1 MKKLVF
7 MITAILITTLMIVLI
22 GVMALM
28 MTTPACASTAH
39 DLAMSYILADQD
51 RPKVPGDKLYTSE
64 IPEKCPI
71 LLDTTAY
78 CSGTH
83 GSHGD
88 KMQRGH
94 VAYMESSYGTHI
106 ELYEAIPEE
115 DGTYSLGKFIGQ
127 YQVKDC
133 GYGKKTGVGRSRVR
147 PDKGSL
153 GSIETG
159 ETVDVYF
166 PEYAEC
172 KEWMTETQGRVFA
185 LFINDVKG

>member
-1 MKKLVF
+1 MKRLAL
-7 MITAILITTLMIVLI
+7 TILLSV
-22 GVMALM
+22 A
-28 MTTPACASTAH
+28 MTTPCYANAAH
-39 DLAMSYILADQD
+39 DQAMSYILADQD
-51 RPKVPGDKLYTSE
+51 RPRDPGDKLYTSE

-94 VAYMESSYGTHI
+94 VAYTECSYGTYM
-106 ELYEAIPEE
+106 ELYEAVLED

-133 GYGKKTGVGRSRVR
+133 GYGKRTGVGRSRVR

-166 PEYAEC
+166 PEYSEC
-172 KEWMTETQGRVFA
+172 KEWMTETRGRVFA
-185 LFINDVKG
+185 LFINDGKG